1 MAHKFIKPVVIAVLC
16 FIVAGGVLW
25 WVRLPGGYSMV
36 TIPQG
41 ASARQAAGILA
52 GSGVI
57 SCPRVFTF
65 FLSASGM
72 ARRLKAGTYRIP
84 ARSSV
89 FGVLYMI
96 TQGRSQVIRVTIPEG
111 FNARQVAGRLQALG
125 VADEAAFLDFVGQR
139 NLEGYLHPDT
149 YYFEPC
155 SPADKVAGVMT
166 REFWRR
172 FAELKNLQGAGEKNI
187 LNDRETVI
195 LASIIEKEAVLPGE
209 RPLVAAVFV
218 NRLKKHWYLE
228 SCATVL
234 YALGTHKDKLTYKDL
249 KVDSPY
255 NTYRH
260 YGLPPGPICNPGKES
275 LKAALYPARTDDM
288 FFVAQGSGAHSFSR
302 YYRDHLKNKQ
312 KRSR

>member
-1 MAHKFIKPVVIAVLC
+1 MTDKFIKPVIIAGLC
-16 FIVAGGVLW
+16 FIIAGGVFW
-25 WVRLPGGYSMV
+25 WARLPSAVFMV
-36 TIPQG
+36 TIPPG

-52 GSGVI
+52 ESGVI
-57 SCPRVFTF
+57 ASPRAFTF
-65 FLSASGM
+65 LLSASGM

-89 FGVLYMI
+89 FGVLNMI
-96 TQGRSQVIRVTIPEG
+96 TRGKSQVARVTIPEG
-111 FNARQVAGRLQALG
+111 FNARQVAGRLHALN
-125 VADEAAFLDFVGQR
+125 VADEAAFLNFVSER
-139 NLEGYLHPDT
+139 NLEGYLYPDT
-149 YYFEPC
+149 YYFEPR

-166 REFWRR
+166 REFWRQ
-172 FAELKNLQGAGEKNI
+172 FAELKKSRPDGKNI
-187 LNDRETVI
+187 LSDKEIVI
-195 LASIIEKEAVLPGE
+195 LASIIEKEAVLPEE
-209 RPLVAAVFV
+209 RPLVAAVFI
-218 NRLKKHWYLE
+218 NRLNKHWYLE

-234 YALGTHKDKLTYKDL
+234 CALGTHKDKLTYKDL

-275 LKAALYPARTDDM
+275 LKAALYPAETDDM